1 MYNGTETLTFLGPRI
16 WEIVPD
22 YIKKSN
28 SFEEFKLKK
37 SYGIQKSVHA
47 GYAKGSFHKLV
58 FYNMLFNFYVAYCI
72 TFTSHFYFVNF
83 KSVWS
88 FIVIFKP
95 GRQKTRILAG
105 VCN

>member
-16 WEIVPD
+16 WEIVPH

-28 SFEEFKLKK
+28 SFEKFKLKK
-37 SYGIQKSVHA
+37 SYGIHKTVHA
-47 GYAKGSFHKLV
+47 GYAKGSYHKLV
-58 FYNMLFNFYVAYCI
+58 FYNMPFNFYAAYFI
-72 TFTSHFYFVNF
+72 IFTSHFYFVNF
-83 KSVWS
+83 KSVLS
-88 FIVIFKP
+88 FIALFKS